1 MVIKMV
7 KWLQYSSPE
16 TENNASSNGFH
27 LRQLLD
33 ACWSFAD
40 EVTLSS
46 YFDLILSPRFPQAW
60 ERRNEWEEYKAAL
73 HPWLVG
79 ITISD
84 RWFGYGRGSTKM
96 GRYLYHADEDL
107 KEALCALY
115 QDIFLQEPIGQPAG
129 EIIPWFSDLC
139 LFSHGKLFFGSISHE
154 GEAYLYP
161 LNDEMRNIFSSIEGW
176 EECPWRDE
184 RSRTRI
190 NAFPWEK
197 TRNG

>member
-1 MVIKMV
+1 MVIEMV
-7 KWLQYSSPE
+7 KWLQYSGPE
-16 TENNASSNGFH
+16 RGNSASSNVLQ
-27 LRQLLD
+27 LRQLLE
-33 ACWSFAD
+33 ACWPFVD
-40 EVTLSS
+40 ELTLSS
-46 YFDLILSPRFPQAW
+46 YCDLDLSPRFPQAW
-60 ERRNEWEEYKAAL
+60 ERRNEWEEYKTAL

-84 RWFGYGRGSTKM
+84 CWFGYGRGSTKM
-96 GRYLYHADEDL
+96 GRYLYHADEGL
-107 KEALCALY
+107 KEALCALF
-115 QDIFLQEPIGQPAG
+115 QDIFLQEPLGQPAG

-161 LNDEMRNIFSSIEGW
+161 LNDEMRNTFSSLVGW

-190 NAFPWEK
+190 NAFPWK
-197 TRNG
+197 TTLNG